1 MLGNRIKEIRE
12 LKGFGLNET
21 ARIADISGSYL
32 SSIENNKRDNPSM
45 DILKAIASALNT
57 SVEDLFKEA
66 PFKYTDK
73 DKILEDN
80 KKLLSKIANLTE
92 SKKQLIKNL
101 ISEFESK

>member
-1 MLGNRIKEIRE
+1 MLGNRVKEIRKS
-12 LKGFGLNET
+12 KGFGLNEL
-21 ARIADISGSYL
+21 ARIAKISAGYL
-32 SSIENNKRDNPSM
+32 SSIENGKRDNPSM
-45 DILKAIASALNT
+45 DILKAIVSALNT

-101 ISEFESK
+101 ISEFETK

>member
-1 MLGNRIKEIRE
+1 MLGKRVKEIRE
-12 LKGFGLNET
+12 LKGFGLNEL
-21 ARIADISGSYL
+21 ARIANISASYL

-57 SVEDLFKEA
+57 TIEDFFKEA
-66 PFKYTDK
+66 PFKYTIK

-101 ISEFESK
+101 IFEFETK

>member
-1 MLGNRIKEIRE
+1 MLGSRVKEIRE
-12 LKGFGLNET
+12 LKGFGLNEL
-21 ARIADISGSYL
+21 ARMANISAGYL
-32 SSIENNKRDNPSM
+32 SSIENSKRDNPSM
-45 DILKAIASALNT
+45 DILKAIAGALNA

-80 KKLLSKIANLTE
+80 KKLLSKISNLTE

-101 ISEFESK
+101 INEFEVK